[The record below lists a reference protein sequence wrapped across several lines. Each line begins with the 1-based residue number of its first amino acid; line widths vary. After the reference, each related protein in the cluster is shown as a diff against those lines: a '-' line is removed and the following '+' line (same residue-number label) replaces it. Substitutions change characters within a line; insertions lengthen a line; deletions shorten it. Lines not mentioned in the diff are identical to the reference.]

1 MPTRRLHSIIIVS
14 YDAAHDT
21 ISGSAPVYPTNP
33 ADYTMI
39 SYAGRLIYTFNQK
52 YILTASIRDDGSSKF
67 SPSNRW
73 GIFPAVAG
81 AWRIKQEK
89 FLSSVNWLTDL
100 KLRASYG
107 KTGNNDGIDDYE
119 YVPVYSLSV
128 NSSQY
133 KFGNTFYNTYA
144 PAAFNANIKWEQ
156 TTSADVGLDFSLFQ
170 GRIIGAV
177 DYYNK
182 SISNLFFP
190 TSVPAGTNFTN
201 NMTANIGTM
210 TDHGVEVALSVNVI
224 KSRNF
229 NWDVDYNIAYNKNTI
244 TKITVGQPGSNFYG
258 IQGGPIS
265 GGTGNMIQIQTVGYD
280 PYSFFVLQQVYG
292 KNGLPLEGIYV
303 DRNRDGVITPPP
315 SGDAYHDHSPYA
327 PVIMG
332 MTNTFGY
339 KKWSLTIVARANV
352 GNYMYNNV
360 AADLGVT
367 EYMLNPLNYL
377 TNASTGI
384 YKSHFYAPQYYS
396 DYYVENASFLRVD
409 NIGINYK
416 VGRISNSASLNLSAN
431 CQNVFVITKYSGQ
444 DPEVSGGIDNNLYP
458 RPRNYTIG
466 ASLNF

>member
-1 MPTRRLHSIIIVS
+1 
-14 YDAAHDT
+14 
-21 ISGSAPVYPTNP
+21 
-33 ADYTMI
+33 
-39 SYAGRLIYTFNQK
+39 
-52 YILTASIRDDGSSKF
+52 
-67 SPSNRW
+67 
-73 GIFPAVAG
+73 
-81 AWRIKQEK
+81 
-89 FLSSVNWLTDL
+89 
-100 KLRASYG
+100 
-107 KTGNNDGIDDYE
+107 
-119 YVPVYSLSV
+119 
-128 NSSQY
+128 
-133 KFGNTFYNTYA
+133 
-144 PAAFNANIKWEQ
+144 
-156 TTSADVGLDFSLFQ
+156 
-170 GRIIGAV
+170 
-177 DYYNK
+177 
-182 SISNLFFP
+182 
-190 TSVPAGTNFTN
+190 
-201 NMTANIGTM
+201 
-210 TDHGVEVALSVNVI
+210 
-224 KSRNF
+224 
-229 NWDVDYNIAYNKNTI
+229 
-244 TKITVGQPGSNFYG
+244 
-258 IQGGPIS
+258 
-265 GGTGNMIQIQTVGYD
+265 MIQIQTVGYD

-292 KNGLPLEGIYV
+292 KNGQPLEGIYV
-303 DRNRDGVITPPP
+303 DRNRDGVITPPA

-377 TNASTGI
+377 TNASTDI